1 MGMWTQ
7 TDREIHHETRK
18 RYPSDLT
25 DGEWALTVPFFATYR
40 PLSTTTRAI
49 VEACLYLV
57 AEGCRWRGLPKDF
70 PPWQTVRWWW
80 DRFRREGVWDRA
92 TRALTPAARTAAG
105 RDAEPRTGLV
115 DSQSVRCGP
124 QKGERGWDGGKRIN
138 GRKRHVLMCSAG
150 FLLVAMATAAST
162 HDKHG
167 PDPLLA
173 RAHAAGWRLRR
184 LGGGRRHPRGG
195 GRRAAPA
202 AAGRPRQL
210 RRRGRRRRRRPAR
223 RDPHRRRAPAG
234 APGLRPDPAPLAR
247 RAGLRHPDDPQ
258 QAARPRLGAAAGS
271 LRDDDA
277 RRQPPSPHPCCRSDM
292 LKSNRV

>member
-7 TDREIHHETRK
+7 TDREIHHETRQ

-40 PLSTTTRAI
+40 PLSTTIRAI

-57 AEGCRWRGLPKDF
+57 AEGCRWRALPKDF

-80 DRFRREGVWDRA
+80 DRSRREGVWDRA

-124 QKGERGWDGGKRIN
+124 QKGERGWDGGKKIN
-138 GRKRHVLMCSAG
+138 GRKRHVLTCSAG

-184 LGGGRRHPRGG
+184 RVGDGGYAGEDVAGDAARHG
-195 GRRAAPA
+195 AILTVA
-202 AAGRPRQL
+202 
-210 RRRGRRRRRRPAR
+210 
-223 RDPHRRRAPAG
+223 APAG

-247 RAGLRHPDDPQ
+247 RAGLGHPDDPQ
-258 QAARPRLGAAAGS
+258 QASRPRLGAAAGGV
-271 LRDDDA
+271 RDDDA
-277 RRQPPSPHPCCRSDM
+277 RRQPPSPHPCCRSCM
-292 LKSNRV
+292 LKSNRVSD

>member
-1 MGMWTQ
+1 MWTQ
-7 TDREIHHETRK
+7 ADREIHREIRK

-40 PLSTTTRAI
+40 PLSTTIRAI

-57 AEGCRWRGLPKDF
+57 AEGCRWRALPRDF

-105 RDAEPRTGLV
+105 PGRRAPDRPGRQPERALRPPE
-115 DSQSVRCGP
+115 
-124 QKGERGWDGGKRIN
+124 GERGWDGGKKLN

-150 FLLVAMATAAST
+150 FLLVAMVTAACL

-173 RAHAAGWRLRR
+173 HTHASGWRLRR
-184 LGGGRRHPRGG
+184 PIGDGSYAGEDVAGDAARHG
-195 GRRAAPA
+195 AILTVAS
-202 AAGRPRQL
+202 RPRE
-210 RRRGRRRRRRPAR
+210 
-223 RDPHRRRAPAG
+223 
-234 APGLRPDPAPLAR
+234 
-247 RAGLRHPDDPQ
+247 RAGFVPIPLR
-258 QAARPRLGAAAGS
+258 
-271 LRDDDA
+271 
-277 RRQPPSPHPCCRSDM
+277 
-292 LKSNRV
+292 

>member
-1 MGMWTQ
+1 MWTQ
-7 TDREIHHETRK
+7 ADREIHRETRK

-40 PLSTTTRAI
+40 PLSTTIRAI

-57 AEGCRWRGLPKDF
+57 AEGCRWRALPKDF

-105 RDAEPRTGLV
+105 RRAEPRTGLV

-124 QKGERGWDGGKRIN
+124 QKGERGWDGGKKVN
-138 GRKRHVLMCSAG
+138 GRKRHVLTCSAG
-150 FLLVAMATAAST
+150 FLLAALVTAASV

-184 LGGGRRHPRGG
+184 LTGDGSYAGEDVAGDAARH
-195 GRRAAPA
+195 
-202 AAGRPRQL
+202 
-210 RRRGRRRRRRPAR
+210 
-223 RDPHRRRAPAG
+223 G
-234 APGLRPDPAPLAR
+234 AILTV
-247 RAGLRHPDDPQ
+247 
-258 QAARPRLGAAAGS
+258 AARPRERRASSRSRSAGAS
-271 LRDDDA
+271 SR
-277 RRQPPSPHPCCRSDM
+277 PSAS
-292 LKSNRV
+292 

>member
-7 TDREIHHETRK
+7 ADREIHHETRK

-25 DGEWALTVPFFATYR
+25 DGEWALTVPFFATCR
-40 PLSTTTRAI
+40 PLSTTIRAI

-57 AEGCRWRGLPKDF
+57 AEGCRWRALPKDF

-92 TRALTPAARTAAG
+92 TRAPTPAARTAAG

-124 QKGERGWDGGKRIN
+124 QKGDRGWDGGKKIN
-138 GRKRHVLMCSAG
+138 GRKRHVLTCSAG
-150 FLLVAMATAAST
+150 FLLVAMVTAASM

-184 LGGGRRHPRGG
+184 LTGDGSYAGEDVAGDAARH
-195 GRRAAPA
+195 
-202 AAGRPRQL
+202 
-210 RRRGRRRRRRPAR
+210 
-223 RDPHRRRAPAG
+223 G
-234 APGLRPDPAPLAR
+234 AILTV
-247 RAGLRHPDDPQ
+247 
-258 QAARPRLGAAAGS
+258 AARPRERRGFVPIP
-271 LRDDDA
+271 LRWRVEQAFGILTTRSRRLVRDWEQLPEVSETMMLVANLRRLIRAVA
-277 RRQPPSPHPCCRSDM
+277 RAC
-292 LKSNRV
+292 

>member
-40 PLSTTTRAI
+40 PLSTTIRAI

-57 AEGCRWRGLPKDF
+57 AEGCRWRALPKDF

-105 RDAEPRTGLV
+105 RSAEPRTGLV
-115 DSQSVRCGP
+115 DSRSVRCGP
-124 QKGERGWDGGKRIN
+124 RKGERGWDGGKKIN
-138 GRKRHVLMCSAG
+138 GRKRHVLTCSAG
-150 FLLVAMATAAST
+150 FLLVAMVTAASM

-173 RAHAAGWRLRR
+173 RAHAAGWGPRR
-184 LGGGRRHPRGG
+184 LDGGGRHPGAGGRPGRRPRGG
-195 GRRAAPA
+195 
-202 AAGRPRQL
+202 
-210 RRRGRRRRRRPAR
+210 PAR

-234 APGLRPDPAPLAR
+234 ARGLRPDPAPLAR
-247 RAGLRHPDDPQ
+247 RAGLRHPDHPQ
-258 QAARPRLGAAAGS
+258 QASRPRLGAAAGGV
-271 LRDDDA
+271 RDDDA
-277 RRQPPSPHPCCRSDM
+277 RRQPPSAHPCCRSSM